1 MEFINEH
8 IHGWIRMY
16 DSHTQKL
23 LYSLDNIDLCN
34 LFLDYIVRHSP
45 NTYDIWDEVSR
56 IKREFRGCTRQPR
69 WGKDKEKYFE
79 KLNHVKKICLSL
91 KP

>member
-1 MEFINEH
+1 MLNLPEFEVVKREENEYYYKFT
-8 IHGWIRMY
+8 IIAKYRPFVC
-16 DSHTQKL
+16 TQCL
-23 LYSLDNIDLCN
+23 
-34 LFLDYIVRHSP
+34 
-45 NTYDIWDEVSR
+45 WDEVSR

>member
-34 LFLDYIVRHSP
+34 LFLDYYLLFQSCQIL
-45 NTYDIWDEVSR
+45 E
-56 IKREFRGCTRQPR
+56 
-69 WGKDKEKYFE
+69 
-79 KLNHVKKICLSL
+79 L
-91 KP
+91 